1 MEPSQGEAAMSPAI
15 RVNRESE
22 QCLDAKCVFG
32 TGCLLP
38 TRLGAPE
45 SAHPQNQMSLSAKS
59 SHRVESSYESS
70 TCCYAV
76 AEVIKQRHAV
86 RLGPHAHCA
95 RAGDVVVVHLDVGL
109 AVEDNADPLA
119 RELHAQ
125 RVPGVAG
132 NRRIDVFQRVA
143 PSVRRVIERYV
154 VLQRIGARDVV
165 VVTVLPGP
173 HEAPPLVLTP
183 G

>member
-1 MEPSQGEAAMSPAI
+1 MSPAI
-15 RVNRESE
+15 RASRNRSG
-22 QCLDAKCVFG
+22 LDAKRIFA

-38 TRLGAPE
+38 TRLDAPE
-45 SAHPQNQMSLSAKS
+45 SAHPQDQVSLSAKS
-59 SHRVESSYESS
+59 SNRVRSSYESS

-95 RAGDVVVVHLDVGL
+95 RAGDVVVVHFDVGL

-125 RVPGVAG
+125 RVP
-132 NRRIDVFQRVA
+132 R
-143 PSVRRVIERYV
+143 SEEHTSE
-154 VLQRIGARDVV
+154 LQSH
-165 VVTVLPGP
+165 LN
-173 HEAPPLVLTP
+173 L
-183 G
+183 